1 MRKLPALALMHPE
14 ENVAFEAALAAYRRQ
29 TGGMITK
36 SDVIRHGIQQ
46 FCAAVGVEWPGTECA
61 AQAEAA
67 SPADAP
73 PVEAGDV

>member
-46 FCAAVGVEWPGTECA
+46 FCAAVGVEWPGTA
-61 AQAEAA
+61 P
-67 SPADAP
+67 PADAP
-73 PVEAGDV
+73 PEEAGDV